1 MLRPIYL
8 QPGDK
13 VALISP
19 SGIATKE
26 QLDAACSLL
35 TSWELEPVPGQHVLS
50 RHGRLA
56 GTDEERLHDLQTAL
70 DAEDIRGHLVHGGRL
85 RYVTY
90 RAGSRLLHIPR
101 KPQMGDRYE

>member
-19 SGIATKE
+19 SGVATKE

-50 RHGRLA
+50 RHGRL
-56 GTDEERLHDLQTAL
+56 
-70 DAEDIRGHLVHGGRL
+70 HG
-85 RYVTY
+85 
-90 RAGSRLLHIPR
+90 
-101 KPQMGDRYE
+101 